1 MDEFSETL
9 KLLNPETLE
18 WFISKYEGKT
28 KTCNKEFYIPL
39 GYASKIKAYKAIF
52 RTKSIL
58 FVLKILFWGFVC
70 LLPTNWHYKKC

>member
-1 MDEFSETL
+1 MSSQ
-9 KLLNPETLE
+9 KLLKPETLE

-39 GYASKIKAYKAIF
+39 GYASKIKANKAIF

-58 FVLKILFWGFVC
+58 FVLKILFLGIFG
-70 LLPTNWHYKKC
+70 LFIANKLAL